1 MAWTIFTVK
10 TSDYIVLHSDNQA
23 YWSTMERKFKQDLFT
38 PDSPTEHSESG
49 TPAPPPLPPLNI
61 LRFTTEHMP
70 KDPGTGFVLGPIRTN
85 ATSSYITVGSQVS
98 VDHIIRFYEF
108 SVRGEDGPQLIMEFA
123 ACGSLLGQSQS
134 RKFTDREG

>member
-98 VDHIIRFYEF
+98 VVGNSPCHSAQILAYDPKKPFPSIN
-108 SVRGEDGPQLIMEFA
+108 
-123 ACGSLLGQSQS
+123 
-134 RKFTDREG
+134 TD